1 MTSSTPVPPDQ
12 PPAPKGAIQFVAT
25 PRTARDLGIAVLK
38 YRWTRP
44 LTWVSN
50 AVIVVVL
57 IAYGI
62 ATGQPVVAVAAIV
75 IVFPAVTGLQ
85 YLTTGRQLKR
95 LYGAGSRHWV
105 LWGQR
110 AVTMGGPMGS
120 SETPY
125 ESLEQVWTTSG
136 AAILRFRSLRSVALL
151 PAALLPPAEES
162 RLRERLSRQ
171 QPPTT

>member
-25 PRTARDLGIAVLK
+25 DRTSRDLGLAVLK

-44 LTWVSN
+44 ITWVSN

-57 IAYGI
+57 LIYGVVSD
-62 ATGQPVVAVAAIV
+62 QPWFAALLII
-75 IVFPAVTGLQ
+75 IVFPLVTGLQ

-95 LYGAGSRHWV
+95 LYGPGSRHWV
-105 LWGQR
+105 LWGER
-110 AVTMGGPMGS
+110 SVTMGGPMGA

-125 ESLEQVWTTSG
+125 PSLEQVWTTTG
-136 AAILRFRSLRSVALL
+136 AAVLRFRSLRSVALL

-162 RLRERLSRQ
+162 RLRERLRQ
-171 QPPTT
+171 QQ